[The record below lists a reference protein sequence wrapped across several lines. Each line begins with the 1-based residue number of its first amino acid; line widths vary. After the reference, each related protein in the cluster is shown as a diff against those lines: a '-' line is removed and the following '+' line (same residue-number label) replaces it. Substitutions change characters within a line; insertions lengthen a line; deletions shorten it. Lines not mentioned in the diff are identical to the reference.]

1 MKRDPLQMDFFSEPT
16 FPVRTPVQQIDLDR
30 YRARIKR
37 AMARAIRQCQ
47 YDRPTIAAR
56 MSLYLGVNVSKAM
69 LDSWTAESK
78 RAHDMTMPRFAAF
91 AHATEA
97 PWLWDEA
104 AAMQGVTMLVGRQAQ
119 LAEIGLLQQEKQR
132 VQREI
137 KALLSIPVD
146 LDERARR

>member
-16 FPVRTPVQQIDLDR
+16 FPVRAPVQQIDLDR
-30 YRARIKR
+30 YRAKIKR

-78 RAHDMTMPRFAAF
+78 RAHDMTIPRFAAF

>member
-30 YRARIKR
+30 YRAKIKR

-78 RAHDMTMPRFAAF
+78 RAHDMTIPRFAAF

-137 KALLSIPVD
+137 KALLSVPVD

>member
-30 YRARIKR
+30 YRAKIKR

-78 RAHDMTMPRFAAF
+78 RAHDMTIPRFAAF
-91 AHATEA
+91 AYATEA

>member
-1 MKRDPLQMDFFSEPT
+1 MKRDPLQMDFFNEPT
-16 FPVRTPVQQIDLDR
+16 FPVRTAVQQIDLDR
-30 YRARIKR
+30 YRAKIKR

-78 RAHDMTMPRFAAF
+78 RAHDMTVPRFAAF

>member
-1 MKRDPLQMDFFSEPT
+1 MKRDPLQMDFFNEPT

-30 YRARIKR
+30 YRAKIKR

-78 RAHDMTMPRFAAF
+78 RAHDMTIPRFAAF

>member
-30 YRARIKR
+30 YRAKIKR

-78 RAHDMTMPRFAAF
+78 RAHDMTIPRFAAF